1 MSILF
6 LDIETTGFP
15 NQAGLP
21 FGMNPPYEEIDKYE
35 SARIVQMSLMV
46 CNENFEQIEFYDNIV
61 NSEQKFSIPNSHFH
75 GITNE
80 ISNTQGK
87 PFTEIIK
94 TIISPRI
101 KQSTHV
107 FAHNANFDLSVLKS
121 ELYRHNMHYTLE
133 ALNKKNIICT
143 MKITKNIVNVR
154 NNYGIKNPSLAELY
168 QFATQKPIQNAHNSK
183 YDVINLHEAIKS
195 LIDKTQLKID
205 GFYPKPISPVNADEV
220 KSEIVPVN
228 ADEVKSVIVSN
239 VIQQN
244 NSVDFSK
251 LKVDELQKYCKENG
265 IKGYSKMNK
274 KTLLEIINAKK
285 TETKTNIST
294 TILKQDATAVAKKPV
309 DDDSS
314 GDYCECGRN
323 NEDSSVGCSRWP
335 SCINDKEW

>member
-1 MSILF
+1 MYILF
-6 LDIETTGFP
+6 LDTETIGFP

-21 FGMNPPYEEIDKYE
+21 FGMNPPYQEIDKYD
-35 SARIVQMSLMV
+35 SARIVQISLMT
-46 CNENFEQIEFYDNIV
+46 CNEHFEPIDSHDYIV
-61 NSEQKFSIPNSHFH
+61 NSEQKFSIPNSQLH

-80 ISNTQGK
+80 ISNTQGIN
-87 PFTEIIK
+87 FTEIIK
-94 TIISPRI
+94 TISPYI
-101 KQSTHV
+101 KQATHV

-133 ALNKKNIICT
+133 ALNKKNIMCT
-143 MKITKNIVNVR
+143 MKITKNIVNAR

-168 QFATQKPIQNAHNSK
+168 QFATQKTIQNAHNSK

-195 LIDKTQLKID
+195 LIDTNQLKID
-205 GFYPKPISPVNADEV
+205 GIYPKPIPPVITDEV
-220 KSEIVPVN
+220 KLEIVPVN
-228 ADEVKSVIVSN
+228 ADEVKSYIIPN

-244 NSVDFSK
+244 NPVDFSK

-285 TETKTNIST
+285 TENKTNIST
-294 TILKQDATAVAKKPV
+294 TVPLMPTVAKKPV
-309 DDDSS
+309 DDSS

-323 NEDSSVGCSRWP
+323 NEDGSVGCSRWP
-335 SCINDKEW
+335 SCI

>member
-21 FGMNPPYEEIDKYE
+21 FGRNPPYEEIDKYE
-35 SARIVQMSLMV
+35 SARIVQISLMV
-46 CNENFEQIEFYDNIV
+46 CNEYFEQIEFYDYIV
-61 NSEQKFSIPNSHFH
+61 NSEQKFSIPNSHLH

-80 ISNTQGK
+80 ISNTRGIL
-87 PFTEIIK
+87 FIEIIK
-94 TIISPRI
+94 TISPYI
-101 KQSTHV
+101 KQATHV
-107 FAHNANFDLSVLKS
+107 FAHNSNFDLSVLKS

-133 ALNKKNIICT
+133 ALKKMNERCT
-143 MKITKNIVNVR
+143 MKLTKNIVNVR

-168 QFATQKPIQNAHNSK
+168 QFATQKPIQNSHNSK

-195 LIDKTQLKID
+195 LIDKNQLKID
-205 GFYPKPISPVNADEV
+205 GFYPKPISPVITDEVKSEMVPVNADEV
-220 KSEIVPVN
+220 KSEIV
-228 ADEVKSVIVSN
+228 SN

-244 NSVDFSK
+244 NPVDFSK

-274 KTLLEIINAKK
+274 KTLLEIINTKK
-285 TETKTNIST
+285 TETKINTST
-294 TILKQDATAVAKKPV
+294 IVPKQAAIAVAKKPV

-323 NEDSSVGCSRWP
+323 NEDGSIGCSRWP
-335 SCINDKEW
+335 SCINDKEWW